1 MARLL
6 LGDVN
11 TPLLSGSTLHSGNRE
26 IKQKRQGS
34 SPPGE
39 IGQPFWTASKGKKKT
54 YTTAMDPRNPI
65 DLNIWKEN
73 KGSCQFVL
81 FWNFFSL
88 KTEKS

>member
-39 IGQPFWTASKGKKKT
+39 IGQPFWTASKGKKK
-54 YTTAMDPRNPI
+54 PI
-65 DLNIWKEN
+65 PQPWIPEIPL
-73 KGSCQFVL
+73 
-81 FWNFFSL
+81 
-88 KTEKS
+88 T